1 MFLLLTSSP
10 ETLPPLHYVAFTTP
24 SSPSY
29 SCFSGAS
36 TVVINYSFCS
46 VMPIKCLLKGP
57 FSALGQ
63 LQTTENPLQ
72 ILKALFIPCDMNI
85 FALTFCL
92 CRKRA
97 WYGSWGYFQN
107 LWRHKLDKQNNFIQI
122 QGWKMNP
129 LEDLNTGPLEWESS
143 FTRPTSNI
151 RNLVR

>member
-1 MFLLLTSSP
+1 MFLLLTSSH
-10 ETLPPLHYVAFTTP
+10 ETLPPLYYVAFTTP
-24 SSPSY
+24 SSLSY
-29 SCFSGAS
+29 SCFSGAN
-36 TVVINYSFCS
+36 TIVINYSFCS
-46 VMPIKCLLKGP
+46 IMAIKCLLKGP

-63 LQTTENPLQ
+63 LQTTENSLQ
-72 ILKALFIPCDMNI
+72 ILKALFIPWDI

-129 LEDLNTGPLEWESS
+129 LEDLNIGPLEWESS
-143 FTRPTSNI
+143 FTRQTSNI